1 MMKRMAVGV
10 WRCARATSPGN
21 RSWIAAIIVL
31 VVAQRPSRPG
41 LNSWSARR
49 SSPTGTASPASR
61 TSASISD
68 AFHMYGM
75 AFGSGCFVI
84 WLASSQR
91 PYMWAACIFSW
102 NSFSAAVATG
112 RVIAVLLLRRRRL
125 QIVELE
131 RVLSEDLRLHAR
143 LYVFPAHQLIDRV
156 GPFTIPVRVVRGVDD
171 VVLADPAD
179 HVRDRLLL
187 RLAREVRT
195 AACHVLARLG
205 LAERRI
211 PRPLLELAV
220 HVLHEERHP
229 PGARLHEADA
239 QALELLEE
247 AAVDATDQGDHL
259 LRRMRPGVQRQ
270 EIAEAI
276 GITGLAAR
284 GVKAH
289 RDTQALGLFIDRP
302 EEGLGDVPAG
312 DERRE
317 HQADQPQP
325 RHGAVELAG
334 GFGRVEVGHD
344 RHALQMIWSGFAPV
358 SHEVVVRAAQ
368 RRLIL
373 GLTDLA
379 DPQG

>member
-102 NSFSAAVATG
+102 NSCSAAVATG

-125 QIVELE
+125 QIVEPE
-131 RVLSEDLRLHAR
+131 CVLAEDLRLHA
-143 LYVFPAHQLIDRV
+143 LIDGVRPLAV
-156 GPFTIPVRVVRGVDD
+156 PVRIVRGLDD
-171 VVLADPAD
+171 VVLANPAQ
-179 HVRDRLLL
+179 HIRDRLFLG
-187 RLAREVRT
+187 LAREVS
-195 AACHVLARLG
+195 AAASHVLARLG
-205 LAERRI
+205 LAERRV

-229 PGARLHEADA
+229 AGARLHEADP
-239 QALELLEE
+239 QPLELLEE
-247 AAVDATDQGDHL
+247 PAVDAADQGDHL
-259 LRRMRPGVQRQ
+259 LRRMGPRVQGQ
-270 EIAEAI
+270 EIVEPV
-276 GITGLAAR
+276 GVTRLAAR
-284 GVKAH
+284 GMHADGH
-289 RDTQALGLFIDRP
+289 AQALGFLVDRP
-302 EEGLGDVPAG
+302 EERIGHVAPGDEGREHEPDEPQLGD
-312 DERRE
+312 
-317 HQADQPQP
+317 
-325 RHGAVELAG
+325 GAIELARG
-334 GFGRVEVGHD
+334 LGRVEIRHEGHP
-344 RHALQMIWSGFAPV
+344 LQ
-358 SHEVVVRAAQ
+358 
-368 RRLIL
+368 
-373 GLTDLA
+373 
-379 DPQG
+379 